1 MGKFQIAV
9 MMPFTEGSDPPG
21 YVAPAA
27 ERYGFDMLCM
37 GEHPLYPVQMKT
49 SYPGGGD
56 PPKWYQSIADLF
68 VVMAMAAQATTRLRV
83 GSTVCLVPEHNP
95 ILLAKAAATLDHFSG
110 GRLTLGVGTGW
121 MREEYEILG
130 ADFDHRWPVL
140 HECVTAIKEMWT
152 RPEAEF
158 HGRWVNF
165 PPIRIS
171 PKPAQKPHP
180 PVIICA
186 GQAPKYN
193 RSLRYTVSI
202 GDGWM
207 PLFWD
212 AENRLEA
219 FAESVKALR
228 RMCDEA
234 GRDFARLELI
244 PAIMSSVKG
253 GADLVRRYRDAGA
266 TGVALMSP
274 GRVRR
279 GATDEVL
286 GPIADGF
293 VGRFD

>member
-1 MGKFQIAV
+1 MGKFHIAV
-9 MMPFTEGSDPPG
+9 MMPFTDQTDPPG
-21 YVAPAA
+21 AVAVAA

-37 GEHPLYPVQMKT
+37 GEHPLYPVRMNT
-49 SYPGGGD
+49 PYPGGGQ
-56 PPKWYQSIADLF
+56 PPRWYASIADLF

-83 GSTVCLVPEHNP
+83 GSTVCLAPERNP

-130 ADFDHRWPVL
+130 ADFDHRWAVL
-140 HECVTAIKEMWT
+140 HECVAAMKEMWT
-152 RPEAEF
+152 EAEAEF

-165 PPIRIS
+165 PAIRIN
-171 PKPAQKPHP
+171 PKPAQKPHL

-186 GQAPKYN
+186 GQAARYN
-193 RSLRYTVSI
+193 RSLRYTVSV

-212 AENRLEA
+212 AENQLGL
-219 FAESVKALR
+219 FAESVAMLR

-234 GRDFARLELI
+234 GRDCARLQVI
-244 PAIMSSVKG
+244 PAMMSSVPG

-274 GRVRR
+274 GQVRK
-279 GATDEVL
+279 GVTDEVL
-286 GPIADGF
+286 GPIADRF
-293 VGRFD
+293 VGRVD